1 MQTELLNP
9 KILGQRLQIERKA
22 RGLTQQQLAN
32 LLGVARTTIVAVE
45 KGERTLQPEEIARL
59 AEAWKVS
66 INDLVRERPAI
77 EPLAPQL
84 RAAAPS
90 VGLSESDVAGVG
102 ETAEALRQLGENYLE
117 LERLVGRPIS
127 QNYPP
132 VYSLESMPPL
142 EAAADI
148 AARERRRL
156 DLGDAPVPHLRSV
169 LENEI
174 GLRVFLLPMPS
185 RLAGMFAFDVQLGG
199 LIALNASHPVE
210 RRLWTLAHEY
220 YHFLCDRYRADV
232 YVLPGIAPRRLS
244 ESERLADVFAAH
256 FLMPTAGLKRRFY
269 ELKAARVAGVMP
281 GDLLHLKRQYGVSFQ
296 ALTIRLEELKLVR
309 SGTWA
314 MLNKSG
320 FREREAE
327 AMAGLPPRDESEKRL
342 PQRYLELAVEAYDR
356 AELTEGQLAKMLG
369 CDVIE
374 ARRIVREL
382 SREWVVSD
390 EGTTGNLEISLDLPL
405 AEMAEA

>member
-1 MQTELLNP
+1 MQIEPLNP

-32 LLGVARTTIVAVE
+32 LLRVARTTIVAVE

-59 AEAWKVS
+59 AQAWEIS
-66 INDLVRERPAI
+66 ISDLVRERPAV

-90 VGLSESDVAGVG
+90 SGLSKNDVVGVNQ
-102 ETAEALRQLGENYLE
+102 TAETLRQLGENYLE
-117 LERLVGRPIS
+117 LESLVGRPMT

-132 VYSLESMPPL
+132 PYSLDAMPPL
-142 EAAADI
+142 EAAGDI
-148 AARERRRL
+148 AVRDRRRL
-156 DLGDAPVPHLRSV
+156 DLGNAPLPHLRAV
-169 LENEI
+169 LENDV
-174 GLRVFLLPMPS
+174 GLRIFLLPMPS
-185 RLAGMFAFDVQLGG
+185 RLAGMFAFDVRLGG

-232 YVLPGIAPRRLS
+232 YVLPGVSPRRTS
-244 ESERLADVFAAH
+244 ESERMADIFAAH

-269 ELKAARVAGVMP
+269 ELKAARVDGVMP

-296 ALTIRLEELKLVR
+296 ALTLRLEELKLVR
-309 SGTWA
+309 SGTWN

-327 AMAGLPPRDESEKRL
+327 AMAGLPPRDESEPRL

-356 AELTEGQLAKMLG
+356 IELTEGQLAKMLG

-374 ARRIVREL
+374 ARRMVREL

-390 EGTTGNLEISLDLPL
+390 EGTTGNLEIPLDLPL